1 MKDYYTFLSKKIFP
15 ARKKLSDPHGWAYPM
30 EDRLNAIRL
39 QQEQIAFGRDTEAA
53 LSSVFSAIPNVE
65 ILETKVVYEKY
76 DRKKSA
82 IIDHVLDIGKTI
94 LVLEQKLKDNHDSTK
109 NTGQFDD
116 LIEKMEGIKREHPD
130 KTVIPVMYFLTDIQK
145 GAKKKFTTML
155 SAYGGRVCYGKEL
168 FDIFFNE
175 YSNDAWASLSEK
187 IYALQRKTPE
197 MLDYDTDEIIDEFT
211 QMINSNVRVRNRVKK
226 IISDPIM
233 LKDVFPV
240 ISKKGRFIK
249 EMNVAVNYGQL
260 SLFE

>member
-1 MKDYYTFLSKKIFP
+1 MKDNYTFLSKKIFP

-53 LSSVFSAIPNVE
+53 LSSAFSAIPNVK

-82 IIDHVLDIGKTI
+82 VIDHVLDIGKTI

-116 LIEKMEGIKREHPD
+116 LIEKTEGVKKEHPGR
-130 KTVIPVMYFLTDIQK
+130 TVIPIMYFLTDVQK
-145 GAKKKFTTML
+145 GAKKKFTTLL
-155 SAYGGRVCYGKEL
+155 SAYGGRVCYGREL
-168 FDIFFNE
+168 FDVFFSE
-175 YSNDAWASLSEK
+175 YSDDAWAFLSDK
-187 IYALQRKTPE
+187 IQSLQRKTPE
-197 MLDYDTDEIIDEFT
+197 LLNYDADEIIGEFKRE
-211 QMINSNVRVRNRVKK
+211 INSNPRARNRIKK

-233 LKDVFPV
+233 LEDVFPA
-240 ISKKGRFIK
+240 ISKEGRFVK
-249 EMNVAVNYGQL
+249 EMKVAVNYGQL
-260 SLFE
+260 NLSE

>member
-1 MKDYYTFLSKKIFP
+1 M
-15 ARKKLSDPHGWAYPM
+15 
-30 EDRLNAIRL
+30 
-39 QQEQIAFGRDTEAA
+39 
-53 LSSVFSAIPNVE
+53 
-65 ILETKVVYEKY
+65 
-76 DRKKSA
+76 
-82 IIDHVLDIGKTI
+82 
-94 LVLEQKLKDNHDSTK
+94 
-109 NTGQFDD
+109 
-116 LIEKMEGIKREHPD
+116 
-130 KTVIPVMYFLTDIQK
+130 
-145 GAKKKFTTML
+145 
-155 SAYGGRVCYGKEL
+155 

-249 EMNVAVNYGQL
+249 EMNVAVNYGHL